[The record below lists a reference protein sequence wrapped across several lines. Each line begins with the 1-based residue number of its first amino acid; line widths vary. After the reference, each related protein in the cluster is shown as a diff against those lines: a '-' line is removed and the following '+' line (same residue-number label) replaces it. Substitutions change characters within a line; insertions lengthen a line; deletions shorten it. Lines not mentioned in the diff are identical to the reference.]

1 MKSSGLIEL
10 VEARRSISFHIHGA
24 RNQLNW
30 PLPMPQ
36 FPIEFSI
43 VLGKKPTRESEKNQ
57 WLERTCGVAMFP
69 VPFEGIFY
77 VFLECFFPFCRP
89 KAERLAGQPLIAKGL
104 ELQCGISRDYS
115 MRFDGRDENKLWC
128 HFDSLSL
135 FFHFIVKQSEFSSMG
150 PRLGCLLAVLLSNH
164 KPSARAGAVTRA

>member
-43 VLGKKPTRESEKNQ
+43 VLGKKATRESEKNQ
-57 WLERTCGVAMFP
+57 WLGRTCGVAMFP
-69 VPFEGIFY
+69 VPFKGIFY
-77 VFLECFFPFCRP
+77 VFLECFFPFCRQ
-89 KAERLAGQPLIAKGL
+89 KVERSADQPLIAKGL

-128 HFDSLSL
+128 HFTIAVFSLHREAKRIL
-135 FFHFIVKQSEFSSMG
+135 FDGTEARLFAYSFIK
-150 PRLGCLLAVLLSNH
+150 
-164 KPSARAGAVTRA
+164 